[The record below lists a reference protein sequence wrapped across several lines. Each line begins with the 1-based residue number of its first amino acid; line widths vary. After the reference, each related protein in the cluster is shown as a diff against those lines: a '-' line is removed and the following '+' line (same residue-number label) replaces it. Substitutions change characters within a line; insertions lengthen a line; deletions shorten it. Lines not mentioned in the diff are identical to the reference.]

1 MPQNTIA
8 DFINTIIPDYPYII
22 CPACGTPMGIPQSG
36 SFEMVLTIN
45 AQNELNNILSLYRRF
60 LHGIERELTIRNQRG
75 LNIERA
81 ENGYPYRD
89 RKENKLH
96 QALHNTRYARGL
108 SEDLEHYLDFHT
120 WHQLFHDKFPTL
132 EILNSPSGQVA
143 DSKDLEFVIK
153 NLLCGIEPD
162 VQVGY
167 VVDVLFDQDNIIRW
181 IQDVQL
187 DILNPNNA
195 TGTSRELHQLV
206 KSVCPYTYDYLMKIR
221 DAARSSTKVGS
232 YDSKD
237 LLARLTRCM
246 YILALLLGHEENQ
259 CERLSRYLLRPG
271 VTLDFP
277 RLTVVS
283 PRRLIQLLTSRT
295 ITMRYKKLQLSDE
308 LINLLISLDTST
320 EEEQEAPDGVGD
332 EARQAEIT
340 RQDEFI
346 RIANTELT
354 RLVNFVCT
362 GPSGSLPPKEVP
374 QRQPGELYY
383 QEKDQCGWFPKER
396 ETHPVVL
403 MGSPGTGKSTVMMAG
418 LTTFCDV
425 ASAIGT
431 KISFIS
437 NADRKISGQYAQ
449 EYWNG
454 NLPEATLEG
463 SRRSIQL
470 TVERVDDKT
479 SQVHFV
485 FTDIPGEV
493 AARGL
498 KGEGSHPIVLDVLQ
512 HTETIVFFFDLSIEP
527 SIRKVLV
534 NNQYNVQHNVWKH
547 VQENFEETSKERLVQ
562 GKEAQNLEMSK
573 ANVSQLQL
581 LSTFIDDLRA
591 VRRESSAEINF
602 ICVIPKA
609 DLYGAEHFTE
619 NGSEETSTHFLTD
632 FYQSL
637 HREKVLIPSL
647 YTASANGSLQNYR
660 SIGGTG
666 STFLK
671 DSQLESIQAQIN
683 IAKSIT
689 QKAIQGLEQIGRALG
704 PRDADVHQADRDAL
718 NNIIQYQL
726 LKVLNANFPNFYVLP
741 VSPQGE
747 QYKVSDAPAPLQPET
762 NGQTKKT
769 LRRPPNQKL
778 SEYVFLLPVALAM
791 CDDHQQGNHH
801 EA

>member
-8 DFINTIIPDYPYII
+8 DFINTIIPDHPYII
-22 CPACGTPMGIPQSG
+22 CPACGTPMSIPQSG

-96 QALHNTRYARGL
+96 QALHNTHYAKDL

-120 WHQLFHDKFPTL
+120 WYQLFHDKFPTL
-132 EILNSPSGQVA
+132 EALNSPSGQAA

-153 NLLCGIEPD
+153 NLLYGIEPD

-195 TGTSRELHQLV
+195 NGTSRELHQLV
-206 KSVCPYTYDYLMKIR
+206 KGVCPYTYDYLMKIR
-221 DAARSSTKVGS
+221 DAAKSSTKVGS

-246 YILALLLGHEENQ
+246 YILALLLGHEESQ
-259 CERLSRYLLRPG
+259 CERLSRHLLRSG

-283 PRRLIQLLTSRT
+283 PRRLTQLLTSRT
-295 ITMRYKKLQLSDE
+295 ITMRYKKLQLSEE
-308 LINLLISLDTST
+308 LINLLISLDASA
-320 EEEQEAPDGVGD
+320 EEEQEVPDGVGD
-332 EARQAEIT
+332 EVEQAEII

-354 RLVNFVCT
+354 KLVNFVCT
-362 GPSGSLPPKEVP
+362 GPSGSLPPKEAP
-374 QRQPGELYY
+374 QKQLSELYY
-383 QEKDQCGWFPKER
+383 QEKDQCGWFSKKR

-403 MGSPGTGKSTVMMAG
+403 MGSPGTGKSTVMMSG

-425 ASAIGT
+425 SSAIGT
-431 KISFIS
+431 KISFIA

-449 EYWNG
+449 EYWDG

-470 TVERVDDKT
+470 TVEKVDDT
-479 SQVHFV
+479 NSQVHFV

-498 KGEGSHPIVLDVLQ
+498 KGEGSHPVVLDVLQ

-534 NNQYNVQHNVWKH
+534 NNQYNQQHKIWEN
-547 VQENFEETSKERLVQ
+547 VQENFEETSKERLDKDQ
-562 GKEAQNLEMSK
+562 KIEMSK

-581 LSTFIDDLRA
+581 LSIFIDDLRA
-591 VRRESSAEINF
+591 VRGESSKEINF

-609 DLYGAEHFTE
+609 DLYAAEQFTE
-619 NGSEETSTHFLTD
+619 NGSEETSTHFLTE

-637 HREKVLIPSL
+637 YKEKVLIPSL
-647 YTASANGSLQNYR
+647 YTESANGSLQNYR

-666 STFLK
+666 SSFLK
-671 DSQLESIQAQIN
+671 DSQLEPVQAQLD
-683 IAKSIT
+683 IAERIT
-689 QKAIQGLEQIGRALG
+689 QKAIKGLEQIGRALG
-704 PRDADVHQADRDAL
+704 PKDADVHQADRDAL

-726 LKVLNANFPNFYVLP
+726 LKVLDANFKNYYILP
-741 VSPQGE
+741 VSPQGK
-747 QYKVSDAPAPLQPET
+747 QYKASDASTPLQPAT
-762 NGQTKKT
+762 NGQAKKT
-769 LRRPPNQKL
+769 LGHPPSQKL
-778 SEYVFLLPVALAM
+778 SEYVFLLPVALAI
-791 CDDHQQGNHH
+791 DNDHQQGNHH
-801 EA
+801 EE